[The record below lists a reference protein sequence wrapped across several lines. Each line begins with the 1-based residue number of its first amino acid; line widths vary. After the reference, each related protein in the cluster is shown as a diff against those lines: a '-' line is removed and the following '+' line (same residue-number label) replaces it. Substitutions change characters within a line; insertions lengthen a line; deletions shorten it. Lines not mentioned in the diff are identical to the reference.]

1 MILSKSGTY
10 IPEDYQVL
18 DENKIRNDKAYGY
31 VYETINLINGKR
43 YIGQHSRK
51 YFDKKYYGSGKYIK
65 AAIEKYGKENFDVII
80 LGWCYSKEDL
90 DFGENYF
97 IESCDTLVPNG
108 YNLMTGHSHGKHNKE
123 TKEILSNITKERL
136 KDKTNHPRF
145 GSVLSES
152 QIIKIKNSL
161 SKTYENKVRNL
172 PFNEKLKLTERMSK
186 YLTQE
191 EQEKIKQIKKN
202 ESQIKKNE
210 SKKKMSE
217 NSKKRN
223 HIYWHER
230 RNIIN
235 KNCKYCMKSPEDT
248 R

>member
-1 MILSKSGTY
+1 
-10 IPEDYQVL
+10 
-18 DENKIRNDKAYGY
+18 
-31 VYETINLINGKR
+31 
-43 YIGQHSRK
+43 
-51 YFDKKYYGSGKYIK
+51 
-65 AAIEKYGKENFDVII
+65 
-80 LGWCYSKEDL
+80 
-90 DFGENYF
+90 
-97 IESCDTLVPNG
+97 
-108 YNLMTGHSHGKHNKE
+108 MTGHSHGKHNKE
-123 TKEILSNITKERL
+123 TKEILSDITKERL
-136 KDKTNHPRF
+136 KDKTKHPRF

-202 ESQIKKNE
+202 ES
-210 SKKKMSE
+210 KKKMSE

-235 KNCKYCMKSPEDT
+235 KNCKYCMNSPDDT

>member
-10 IPEDYQVL
+10 IPEDYQIL
-18 DENKIRNDKAYGY
+18 DGNEIRNDKAYGY
-31 VYETINLINGKR
+31 VYETVNLINGKR
-43 YIGQHSRK
+43 YIGQHSKK
-51 YFDKKYYGSGKYIK
+51 YFDKNYYGSGKHLKSAIK
-65 AAIEKYGKENFDVII
+65 KYGKENFDVIL

-108 YNLMTGHSHGKHNKE
+108 YNLMTGYSHGKHNKE
-123 TKEILSNITKERL
+123 TKEIISKITKERL
-136 KDKTNHPRF
+136 KDKTKHPRF
-145 GSVLSES
+145 GSILSES
-152 QIIKIKNSL
+152 QKIKIKNSL
-161 SKTYENKVRNL
+161 NKTYENKVRNL
-172 PFNEKLKLTERMSK
+172 PFNEKLKLTERMAK

-191 EQEKIKQIKKN
+191 EQEKLKL
-202 ESQIKKNE
+202 IKKNE

>member
-10 IPEDYQVL
+10 IPEDYQIL
-18 DENKIRNDKAYGY
+18 DGNEIRNDKAYGY
-31 VYETINLINGKR
+31 VYETVNLINGKR
-43 YIGQHSRK
+43 YIGQHSKK
-51 YFDKKYYGSGKYIK
+51 YFDKNYYGSGKYMK
-65 AAIEKYGKENFDVII
+65 AAIKKYGKENFDVIL

-136 KDKTNHPRF
+136 KDKTKHPRLGF
-145 GSVLSES
+145 ILSEN
-152 QIIKIKNSL
+152 QKEKIKNSL
-161 SKTYENKVRNL
+161 NKTYEDRVRNL
-172 PFNEKLKLTERMSK
+172 PFNEKLKLTERMAK

-191 EQEKIKQIKKN
+191 EQEKIKL
-202 ESQIKKNE
+202 IKKNE

-230 RNIIN
+230 RNTIN
-235 KNCKYCMKSPEDT
+235 KNCKYCMRSPEDT